1 MIRDEDF
8 LRRQKTPPK
17 KIFISGRIAVSDS
30 SKMDYALYAAR
41 QRFMVYALYVPQG
54 RNREK
59 MCVILK

>member
-8 LRRQKTPPK
+8 LRRRKTPPK

-41 QRFMVYALYVPQG
+41 QRFMVCIVCAAGQ
-54 RNREK
+54 E
-59 MCVILK
+59 